1 MTRKWTYAAVWAG
14 SLLMG
19 LAGCSH
25 GTVVDP
31 LVPFTQVSGQ
41 VAINDDT
48 TRLLVEN
55 HVGSVTVLADAG
67 RGVRIDADVRI
78 RQRLAGTTAKGGFP
92 DHVKAAVTDG
102 TVRVADAHTGQPDER
117 EWGVNLVVRI
127 PARLSVEANNA
138 VGSIEVEGTEAN
150 LELVSKTGH
159 VIVQTPRAGR
169 VEGNS
174 GTGDVKVTVA
184 AVDGPVYL
192 GSGTGSV
199 VLAVTGT
206 PPTRDVTLRSGTGGV
221 RLKIPGG
228 SPGRFRMSTGTG
240 SIRITNH
247 PGIHV
252 TKSLTGA
259 EAKGTVGV
267 EGPTYR
273 LGTGT
278 GSIHAE

>member
-1 MTRKWTYAAVWAG
+1 MTRKWTYVAVWAG
-14 SLLMG
+14 FLLVG

-55 HVGSVTVLADAG
+55 CVGSVTVLADAG
-67 RGVRIDADVRI
+67 HGVRIDADVRI
-78 RQRLAGTTAKGGFP
+78 RQRLAGTTAKGGFA
-92 DHVKAAVTDG
+92 DHVKATVSNG
-102 TVRVADAHTGQPDER
+102 TVRVANAHTCQPDER
-117 EWGVNLVVRI
+117 EWGMSLVVRI
-127 PARLSVEANNA
+127 PAGLSVEANNA
-138 VGSIEVEGTEAN
+138 VGNIEVEGTQAN
-150 LELVSKTGH
+150 LELVSGTGD
-159 VIVQTPRAGR
+159 VTVQTQRAGR
-169 VEGNS
+169 VEGKS

-184 AVDGPVYL
+184 AVDGPVHL
-192 GSGTGSV
+192 ESGTGSV

-206 PPTRDVTLRSGTGGV
+206 PPTRDVTLRAGTGGV
-221 RLKIPGG
+221 RLKIPCG
-228 SPGRFRMSTGTG
+228 SPGRFRMGTATG

-252 TKSLTGA
+252 TKLLIGG

-273 LGTGT
+273 LRTGT